1 MNNKPSDPNNGN
13 NNPNPNNLPQ
23 SPFFN
28 KNAQRLWIVLG
39 VVVLLMFIVIFGQPN
54 NVPRSNRITLDQ
66 LASRIESGD
75 VQAIAVRGGSDVLIT
90 LDNGTAL
97 YYYKDPQTDL
107 LGALQSVYGLTPAQL
122 SAFEFA
128 EVQGDN
134 TSSLMLQLMIGI
146 IPTIIIVWLLWRMM
160 RSVRTGQDQAMSFG
174 RSRARVVRDVER
186 PQVTFSDVAG
196 AEEAKQE
203 LAEVV
208 EFLKEPEKFIRLGA
222 RIPKGV
228 LMVGP
233 PGTGKTLMARAV
245 AGEAG
250 VPFFSIS
257 GSEFVEMFVG
267 VGASRVRDL
276 FERAKAEAPAIVF
289 VDEIDAVGRHR
300 GAGLGGGHDER
311 EQTLNQILVEMDG
324 FETGTNVII
333 IAATNRPDI
342 LDPALLRPGR
352 FDRKVIMDNPDVKGR
367 IEILKVH
374 SKGKPLAADVD
385 LEVIAR
391 ITPGFSGAD
400 LENLINESAIL
411 AARRNKKSIGMSE
424 IQEAMERVVM
434 GPERK
439 TRVMSDLEK
448 RKVAYHEAGHAVVQY
463 FREYSNPVH
472 KITIIPRGRAGGYV
486 MSLPEEDVFLRSR
499 EQFEDEIAGLMGGRA
514 AEELIF
520 GQFTTGASSDIQA
533 ATARA
538 RMMVTQFG
546 MSETLGP
553 RSFGGGS
560 GSLFLGRDLY
570 EQRDYSEQAAEDID
584 QEIKRIV
591 QTGYQ
596 RAKATL
602 AEHRDKLEQL
612 AKLLIE
618 VETLDRVQF
627 EALMAGEEVP
637 GLIKLPPIPTQPS
650 ATPPAPALPPTPP
663 PTPSAPPAP
672 APATFDTGGDE

>member
-1 MNNKPSDPNNGN
+1 
-13 NNPNPNNLPQ
+13 
-23 SPFFN
+23 
-28 KNAQRLWIVLG
+28 
-39 VVVLLMFIVIFGQPN
+39 
-54 NVPRSNRITLDQ
+54 
-66 LASRIESGD
+66 
-75 VQAIAVRGGSDVLIT
+75 
-90 LDNGTAL
+90 
-97 YYYKDPQTDL
+97 
-107 LGALQSVYGLTPAQL
+107 
-122 SAFEFA
+122 
-128 EVQGDN
+128 
-134 TSSLMLQLMIGI
+134 
-146 IPTIIIVWLLWRMM
+146 
-160 RSVRTGQDQAMSFG
+160 
-174 RSRARVVRDVER
+174 
-186 PQVTFSDVAG
+186 
-196 AEEAKQE
+196 
-203 LAEVV
+203 
-208 EFLKEPEKFIRLGA
+208 
-222 RIPKGV
+222 V

-333 IAATNRPDI
+333 IAATNRADI

-367 IEILKVH
+367 IDILKVH

-424 IQEAMERVVM
+424 IQEAMERVIM

-439 TRVMSDLEK
+439 TRVMSESEK

-463 FREYSNPVH
+463 YREYSNPVH

-514 AEELIF
+514 AEEMIY

-602 AEHRDKLEQL
+602 AEHRDKLENL
-612 AKLLIE
+612 ATLLIE
-618 VETLDRVQF
+618 VETLDRAQF

-637 GLIKLPPIPTQPS
+637 GLIKLPPLPADYVEPPAAASLPPAPTPPPV
-650 ATPPAPALPPTPP
+650 APTAPPAPALGTDLGDGPTP
-663 PTPSAPPAP
+663 
-672 APATFDTGGDE
+672 

>member
-1 MNNKPSDPNNGN
+1 VNNKPTDPNNSN
-13 NNPNPNNLPQ
+13 KDPNGQPQ

-54 NVPRSNRITLDQ
+54 NTPRSSTVTIDQ
-66 LASRIESGD
+66 LAAQIQQGN
-75 VQAIAVRGGSDVLIT
+75 VQTITVRGGTDVFVE
-90 LDNGTAL
+90 LDNGTTVYL
-97 YYYKDPQTDL
+97 YKSPDTDL
-107 LGALQSVYGLTPAQL
+107 FQLMTDVYGVSPEQF
-122 SAFEFA
+122 SAIELA
-128 EVQGDN
+128 EQQGDN
-134 TSSLMLQLMIGI
+134 TTNLLFQIMIGV
-146 IPTIIIVWLLWRMM
+146 IPTILIVWLLWRMM
-160 RSVRTGQDQAMSFG
+160 RSVRGSQDQAMSFG
-174 RSRARVVRDVER
+174 RSRARVVRDMER

-333 IAATNRPDI
+333 VAATNRPDI

-352 FDRKVIMDNPDVKGR
+352 FDRKVMMDNPDIKGR
-367 IEILKVH
+367 IDILKVH

-385 LEVIAR
+385 LETIAR

-400 LENLINESAIL
+400 LENLINEAAIL

-439 TRVMSDLEK
+439 TRVMSETDK
-448 RKVAYHEAGHAVVQY
+448 RKVAFHEAGHAVVQY
-463 FREYSNPVH
+463 YREYSNPVH
-472 KITIIPRGRAGGYV
+472 KITIIPRGRAGGFV
-486 MSLPEEDVFLRSR
+486 MSLPDEDVFLRSR
-499 EQFEDEIAGLMGGRA
+499 EQFEDEIAGMMGGRA
-514 AEELIF
+514 AEEIIF

-602 AEHRDKLEQL
+602 VEHRDKLDKL
-612 AKLLIE
+612 ANLLIE
-618 VETLDRVQF
+618 VETLDRAQF
-627 EALMAGEEVP
+627 EAVMAGEEVP
-637 GLIKLPPIPTQPS
+637 NLPPLDPAKGQDLPEIELPGDTIAPP
-650 ATPPAPALPPTPP
+650 PPAV
-663 PTPSAPPAP
+663 PPAP
-672 APATFDTGGDE
+672 APAN